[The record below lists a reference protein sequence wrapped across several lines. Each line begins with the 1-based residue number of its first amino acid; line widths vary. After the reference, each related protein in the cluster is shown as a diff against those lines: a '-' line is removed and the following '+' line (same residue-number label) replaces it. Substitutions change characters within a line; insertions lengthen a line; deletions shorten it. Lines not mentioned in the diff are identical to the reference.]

1 MVVKNTK
8 TKTKKFNYNKNGTKI
23 KMSNYLRT
31 SVRFGKTKKVVK
43 E

>member
-8 TKTKKFNYNKNGTKI
+8 TKTKKFNYNKNGTTI
-23 KMSNYLRT
+23 KMFNYLRT